1 MTKLIPKLKEAN
13 HQLVLTIAD
22 QQETE
27 DRLNLQLTRLK
38 LMYEF
43 VSALNAAQTVTEI
56 YQIALNGIC
65 PALRTARAAVVTI
78 GSFPHRLEFQATV
91 GLSEN
96 YKQAIEAFFADAG
109 NLTKF
114 KPREFPASAT
124 FLSDR
129 ISENISNAESI
140 GALAI
145 FPLEYERR
153 HLGDIVAYFDEPRQ
167 FTEEEVQLTKMIV
180 TNIAIALTRKQ
191 AEQALKE
198 SQEFIQRI
206 ADTTPNILYIYDIE
220 EYRNIYCNR
229 GITTILGYTDL
240 EIQAMGEL
248 LLDFVV
254 HPDDL
259 TRIKEH
265 YQQVRAN
272 KSGDLFVIEYRMR
285 DIHGKWK
292 WFYSQETVFLRN
304 VDQSVKQVIGA
315 ASDISQL
322 KEVEMRLQSSLA
334 EKEMLLREVHHRV
347 KNNLGLVDSLLTMQA
362 RYITDVEALKSVSDS
377 QKRIHAMSL
386 IHEQFYQSQDM
397 GKIDFCEY
405 LQRLVDNLHSFTSF
419 NDNQITLKLDIN
431 PTFLQIDTA
440 ISMGLIVNELLTN
453 AFKHAFPD
461 RPDRPDYPDYPNYNK
476 GLIEVILYK
485 STQDRKLHLIVR
497 DNGIGIPES
506 FAQNS
511 TLNMTDSPSTSF
523 GLRLVRILTQQLRAT
538 LDLSCSVGTSF
549 HFTLETDSYSLPIK
563 EIGKVKK

>member
-78 GSFPHRLEFQATV
+78 GSSPNRLQFQATV

-96 YKQAIEAFFADAG
+96 YKQAIKAFFADAG

-114 KPREFPASAT
+114 KPREFPTSAT
-124 FLSDR
+124 FLSDH
-129 ISENISNAESI
+129 ILQSISNVESI

-167 FTEEEVQLTKMIV
+167 FTDEEVQLTKMIV

-191 AEQALKE
+191 AEQSLKE

-220 EYRNIYCNR
+220 EHRNIYCNQA
-229 GITTILGYTDL
+229 ITAILGYTHL

-254 HPDDL
+254 HADDL
-259 TRIKEH
+259 TNVKNH
-265 YQQVRAN
+265 YQQIKIN
-272 KSGDLFVIEYRMR
+272 KSEDLFVIEYRMR

-304 VDQSVKQVIGA
+304 IDQTVKQVIGA

-322 KEVEMRLQSSLA
+322 KETEIRLHSSLS
-334 EKEMLLREVHHRV
+334 EKETLLREVHHRV
-347 KNNLGLVDSLLTMQA
+347 KNNLGLVDSLLSMQA
-362 RYITDVEALKSVSDS
+362 RYINDVEALKSVSDS

-386 IHEQFYQSQDM
+386 IHEQLYQSQDM

-419 NDNQITLKLDIN
+419 NDDQITLKLDTN
-431 PTFLQIDTA
+431 PTFLKIDTA
-440 ISMGLIVNELLTN
+440 IPMGLIVNELLTN

-461 RPDRPDYPDYPNYNK
+461 RPDYPDYPNYNK
-476 GLIEVILYK
+476 GLIEVILYE
-485 STQDRKLHLIVR
+485 STQDHKLHLIIR

-506 FAQNS
+506 FAQDFTQDFAQNS
-511 TLNMTDSPSTSF
+511 TFNMTDSPSTSF

-549 HFTLETDSYSLPIK
+549 HFTLETDS
-563 EIGKVKK
+563 

>member
-13 HQLVLTIAD
+13 HQLLLTIAD
-22 QQETE
+22 QQQTE

-78 GSFPHRLEFQATV
+78 GSSPHRLEFQATV

-96 YKQAIEAFFADAG
+96 YKQAIEDFFADAG

-114 KPREFPASAT
+114 KPTGFPNSAT

-129 ISENISNAESI
+129 TSDHILQSIIHAESI

-145 FPLEYERR
+145 FPLDYERR

-191 AEQALKE
+191 AEEALKE
-198 SQEFIQRI
+198 SQQFIQRI

-220 EYRNIYCNR
+220 EYRNIYCNQ
-229 GITTILGYTDL
+229 GITTILGYTDS
-240 EIQAMGEL
+240 EIKGMGSL
-248 LLDFVV
+248 LLDVVV

-265 YQQVRAN
+265 YQQVRGS
-272 KSGDLFVIEYRMR
+272 KSEDLFLIEYRMR

-304 VDQSVKQVIGA
+304 IDQTVKQVIGA

-322 KEVEMRLQSSLA
+322 KETEIRLHSSLS

-347 KNNLGLVDSLLTMQA
+347 KNNLGLVDSLLSMQA
-362 RYITDVEALKSVSDS
+362 RYINDVEALKSVSDS

-386 IHEQFYQSQDM
+386 IHEQLYQSQDM

-405 LQRLVDNLHSFTSF
+405 LQRLVDNLHSFTTF
-419 NDNQITLKLDIN
+419 NDDQITLKLDTN
-431 PTFLQIDTA
+431 PTFLKIDTA

-461 RPDRPDYPDYPNYNK
+461 RPDYPNYNK
-476 GLIEVILYK
+476 GLIEVILYE
-485 STQDRKLHLIVR
+485 STQDHKLHLIIR
-497 DNGIGIPES
+497 DNGIGIPEGFTES
-506 FAQNS
+506 FTRNFAQNIAF
-511 TLNMTDSPSTSF
+511 NMTDVPSTSF
-523 GLRLVRILTQQLRAT
+523 GLRLVSILTQQLRAT

-549 HFTLETDSYSLPIK
+549 HFTLGTDS
-563 EIGKVKK
+563 